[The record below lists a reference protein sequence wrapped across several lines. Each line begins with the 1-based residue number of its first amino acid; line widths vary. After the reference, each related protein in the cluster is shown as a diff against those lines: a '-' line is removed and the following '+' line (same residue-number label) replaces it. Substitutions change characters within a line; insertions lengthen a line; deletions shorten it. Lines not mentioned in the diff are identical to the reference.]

1 MLTSEAVLFISKEN
15 PVIKQITRN
24 WKLRWH
30 WGLLTLAAL
39 CIAVGFAVAVVNKNQ
54 LNKEH
59 FKSWHAIFGL
69 LAVMGFIPPVI
80 NGIPALYDVDLKAY
94 IKPNFT
100 KTVHQA
106 SGTVGYIFGGLAL
119 ILSVYTNWF
128 ASYIDNSKY
137 VFLIALISVTFSF
150 VWTLQRPFL
159 KCLRKVLKVPF

>member
-15 PVIKQITRN
+15 PVSRRITRT

-30 WGLLTLAAL
+30 WGLLILASILILQGTIVAIRNKTL
-39 CIAVGFAVAVVNKNQ
+39 

-69 LAVMGFIPPVI
+69 LAIVCFTPAVF
-80 NGIPALYDVDLKAY
+80 NGIPALYDSELKKF
-94 IKPNFT
+94 IKPNIN
-100 KTVHQA
+100 KTFHQA

-119 ILSVYTNWF
+119 ILSVFTKWF
-128 ASYIDNSKY
+128 NHHSDNNKYI
-137 VFLIALISVTFSF
+137 FLIAFISITFVF

-159 KCLRKVLKVPF
+159 KCLRKILKVPF